1 MIGRWKIYYYMNQI
15 KNQVK
20 HSKRSKSPRRQC
32 KLDGMW
38 DSPLSQSSVHARM
51 SEASA
56 SLLATP
62 ASLQSSQCFNHSS
75 NIDKNG
81 SFPLYFVIFKSGF
94 FPVLTCF
101 EKYFI
106 FHNESIY
113 CAPRAIARQ
122 KSSLAHPSP
131 PQ

>member
-1 MIGRWKIYYYMNQI
+1 MYMY
-15 KNQVK
+15 V
-20 HSKRSKSPRRQC
+20 C
-32 KLDGMW
+32 MY
-38 DSPLSQSSVHARM
+38 VCMYATM

-56 SLLATP
+56 QRAPPYPLLQQAFK
-62 ASLQSSQCFNHSS
+62 AQCFNHSS

-106 FHNESIY
+106 LHNESIY
-113 CAPRAIARQ
+113 CAPRAIACQ
-122 KSSLAHPSP
+122 KSSLAHPNWPFRNSSGNWGELERVSNFN
-131 PQ
+131 